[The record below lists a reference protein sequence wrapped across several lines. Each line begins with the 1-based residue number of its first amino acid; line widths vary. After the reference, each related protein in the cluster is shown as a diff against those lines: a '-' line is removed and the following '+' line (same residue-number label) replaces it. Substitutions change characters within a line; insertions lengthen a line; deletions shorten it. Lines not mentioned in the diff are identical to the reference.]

1 MPAGPSMTI
10 RIKRAYEKASA
21 ADGYRILVERL
32 WPRGVSKDKAAIDH
46 WAKGTAPST
55 ELRQWYGH
63 DATKWTEFRR
73 RFFKELDAHPGEV
86 SELVEL
92 VRDRGDVTFVF
103 GSKEEE
109 KNCAAALREYVEK
122 RV

>member
-1 MPAGPSMTI
+1 MTI
-10 RIKRAYEKASA
+10 HIKRAYEEASR

-55 ELRQWYGH
+55 ELRKWYGH
-63 DATKWTEFRR
+63 DPGKWTEFRR
-73 RFFKELDAHPGEV
+73 RFFRELDAHPEEV
-86 SELVEL
+86 AELVEL
-92 VRDRGDVTFVF
+92 VRERGDVTFVF

-109 KNCAAALREYVEK
+109 TNCAAALREYVAE